1 MLMLRP
7 VFSAEEKNVFAREV
21 QEAFQ
26 KAYEDVFGKYEKQL
40 LPREDIDASF
50 AAPGAEI
57 YFAELAGKRV
67 GGAVIVVDAET
78 GCNSLHLL
86 YVKPDAQN
94 AGIGFNFWI
103 VSSIDF

>member
-7 VFSAEEKNVFAREV
+7 VFSAEEKNVFASEV

-40 LPREDIDASF
+40 LPREDVDASF
-50 AAPGAEI
+50 TAQGAEI

-94 AGIGFNFWI
+94 AGIGFNF
-103 VSSIDF
+103 